1 MKKTVGFTAIA
12 VTSVLALAG
21 CANDNDNSS
30 NASNANTQVTSP
42 TTTTDEQSHTV
53 TLEDA
58 YIREK
63 AADSDMTAIFGTI
76 VNDTDTDLNLIG
88 FSVEGLDDSS
98 TFELHEVVDGM
109 MREIDGGYTIAADS
123 EHALEPGA
131 DHLMIMNNNQDI
143 EAGTDYSVTLIFA
156 DGTETTATVPVRVQP
171 SGEEDYADMSGHNGE
186 DNHSM

>member
-12 VTSVLALAG
+12 VASVLALAG
-21 CANDNDNSS
+21 CANDNGNST
-30 NASNANTQVTSP
+30 NANNQVTSP
-42 TTTTDEQSHTV
+42 ETTADEQSRTV

-98 TFELHEVVDGM
+98 SFELHEVVDGM

-156 DGTETTATVPVRVQP
+156 DGTETTAIVPVRVQP
-171 SGEEDYADMSGHNGE
+171 SGEEDYADMSNHNGE
-186 DNHSM
+186 DSHSM